1 MVNTQYEEAIEK
13 LLEDKG
19 YIIYETDVYENIIII
34 EGNSDEPNFYDF
46 KIELPNPIVRQEGK
60 SALDIIIEKLNSH
73 IKNIKDIAEGLVE
86 KKEIKSKKYS
96 NNTLTKIFE
105 DAIIDGKK
113 SLLYSSIIGR
123 GTGKTSTI
131 VYLAQKYNI
140 PIVVTRKHYRHLIQR
155 NSDSLEVYDISN
167 NGLVGMNSKIVL
179 IDEFEERYL
188 HYLESLGYIVIGLVK
203 D

>member
-1 MVNTQYEEAIEK
+1 MNNKQEEAIEK
-13 LLEDKG
+13 LLERKG
-19 YIIYETDVYENIIII
+19 YTIYEIDIYKHAIII
-34 EGNSDEPNFYDF
+34 EGSVDYGYQYDF
-46 KIELPNPIVRQEGK
+46 NVDIPQPIVRDEGK
-60 SALDIIIEKLNSH
+60 STIDMIIEK
-73 IKNIKDIAEGLVE
+73 IKEYTNDIDEYIEELKE
-86 KKEIKSKKYS
+86 KKEFKSKQYANKI
-96 NNTLTKIFE
+96 LTEMFE